1 MIKNVIKCNRCNECI
16 GIKSESEDS
25 SFNNQLSCASFFIK
39 KCWVVKKM
47 NDKYMNIA
55 INEAKKAYLRDEIPV
70 GCVIVYKGRIIAK
83 SFNIKEKKKCAIYH
97 AEIIAIKK
105 ACAKLKNWRLN
116 ECEMYVTMFPC
127 PMCASAIK
135 QSRISK
141 VYYIVD
147 NYNNSI
153 SKGIFCSNDLNKGV
167 VVEKVNDNY
176 NYIELVESFFQKNRN
191 KVVEK

>member
-70 GCVIVYKGRIIAK
+70 GCVIVYKGRIIAR
-83 SFNIKEKKKCAIYH
+83 SFNIKEKK
-97 AEIIAIKK
+97 IIKECHVKK
-105 ACAKLKNWRLN
+105 KN
-116 ECEMYVTMFPC
+116 M
-127 PMCASAIK
+127 AA
-135 QSRISK
+135 
-141 VYYIVD
+141 
-147 NYNNSI
+147 
-153 SKGIFCSNDLNKGV
+153 
-167 VVEKVNDNY
+167 
-176 NYIELVESFFQKNRN
+176 
-191 KVVEK
+191 